1 MACVHTVIELM
12 STSSAELAARCV
24 WRSTMREITG
34 WSDSHRELVKYF
46 AEPMVVGYIG
56 GEFII
61 AATEVLHERVPGG
74 TGVRLSTPEDCDLR
88 FYSCGDAGLTTG
100 GQLRIMITAR
110 GRFWSRSVYRAGRLS
125 VLRWGR
131 RSGSRAARD
140 SYFLPAW
147 RHAGGNAAGRGR
159 KREASAVCT
168 HLEPRGPPMLP
179 ATTLPAA
186 VPACEDAAV
195 CGAAAGYDAAAPAGR
210 SAAARSPAVCG
221 TSWRKH
227 RKTPPRDGDAALA
240 ELRAM

>member
-100 GQLRIMITAR
+100 SQLRIVITAR
-110 GRFWSRSVYRAGRLS
+110 GRCWSRSV
-125 VLRWGR
+125 
-131 RSGSRAARD
+131 
-140 SYFLPAW
+140 
-147 RHAGGNAAGRGR
+147 
-159 KREASAVCT
+159 
-168 HLEPRGPPMLP
+168 
-179 ATTLPAA
+179 
-186 VPACEDAAV
+186 
-195 CGAAAGYDAAAPAGR
+195 
-210 SAAARSPAVCG
+210 
-221 TSWRKH
+221 
-227 RKTPPRDGDAALA
+227 
-240 ELRAM
+240 